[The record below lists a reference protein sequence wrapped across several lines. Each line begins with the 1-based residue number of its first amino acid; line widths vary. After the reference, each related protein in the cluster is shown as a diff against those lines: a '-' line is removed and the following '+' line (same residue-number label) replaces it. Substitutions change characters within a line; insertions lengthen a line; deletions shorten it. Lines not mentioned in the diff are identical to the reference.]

1 MQNKFALHKSKLFLH
16 FTLKIPVCFALL
28 QLMDLWWRLVF
39 GVVLGKCDDGYAHW
53 SWNRKL
59 EESLRRSK
67 IAGFSE
73 RSSSMQQRQTQQ
85 QAALGQGRRQK
96 ARSVGGGALVR
107 MLWISGYLTVTL
119 GALFSTFFYPELL
132 SILRSQ
138 KLSVQPYVLP
148 KVSSPLV
155 HVAIM

>member
-1 MQNKFALHKSKLFLH
+1 
-16 FTLKIPVCFALL
+16 
-28 QLMDLWWRLVF
+28 
-39 GVVLGKCDDGYAHW
+39 
-53 SWNRKL
+53 
-59 EESLRRSK
+59 
-67 IAGFSE
+67 
-73 RSSSMQQRQTQQ
+73 MQQRQTQQ

-96 ARSVGGGALVR
+96 ARPVGGGALVR